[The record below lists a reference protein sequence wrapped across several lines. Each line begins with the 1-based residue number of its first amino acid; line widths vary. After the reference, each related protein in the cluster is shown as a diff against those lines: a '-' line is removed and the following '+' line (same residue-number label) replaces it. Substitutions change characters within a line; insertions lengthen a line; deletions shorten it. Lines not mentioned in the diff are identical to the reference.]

1 MLYDKL
7 FTIANTGDIPE
18 DKTYDDYLNR
28 ESVKKLTGCRI
39 EPSLADAKPGERFQF
54 VRTGY
59 FTPDSK
65 NPGVFIRT
73 VTLKDSYKPQ

>member
-28 ESVKKLTGCRI
+28 DSVVKIENAKI
-39 EPSLADAKPGERFQF
+39 EPSLEGAKEGEHFQF

-65 NPGVFIRT
+65 NPNTFIRT
-73 VTLKDSYKPQ
+73 VTLKDSYKV

>member
-1 MLYDKL
+1 MIRLLSPGEALCCPD
-7 FTIANTGDIPE
+7 P
-18 DKTYDDYLNR
+18 
-28 ESVKKLTGCRI
+28 LTGCRI
-39 EPSLADAKPGERFQF
+39 EPLLADAKPGERFQF

-73 VTLKDSYKPQ
+73 VTLKDGYKPQ

>member
-7 FTIANTGDIPE
+7 FTIANTGEIPE
-18 DKTYDDYLNR
+18 DKTYDDYLNKD
-28 ESVKKLTGCRI
+28 SVKKLENCKI
-39 EPSLADAKPGERFQF
+39 ERSLADAKPGERFQF

-65 NPGVFIRT
+65 HPNTFIRT